1 MLDWVQDVRPD
12 IHIESGLEET
22 LRYLLISERDF
33 QTLEIHDSLD
43 NVRYLLSVVYHNL
56 GMEQERDKVS
66 KRYSAG
72 RERDTEPFQ
81 IDPEVQSIFAII
93 DMVGAALAARK

>member
-56 GMEQERDKVS
+56 GMEQERDEVS

-72 RERDTEPFQ
+72 RERDTEPFH